1 MINEVII
8 NRLDELIGDYD
19 TPFFN
24 YLLYSYDLSL
34 NECELIIEEL
44 KSDIDSNKFVS
55 DNIVATLDDYFN
67 RRVTSLEKQDKI
79 EYLSKLFQK
88 DSPFYITV
96 KFFSFSFPLQV
107 FRMWRMNIRARNC
120 KKSRVSITPESW
132 TRRRFMSS

>member
-79 EYLSKLFQK
+79 EYLSKLLQK
-88 DSPFYITV
+88 DSPFYI
-96 KFFSFSFPLQV
+96 KCLKNMI
-107 FRMWRMNIRARNC
+107 FRMKMLI
-120 KKSRVSITPESW
+120 
-132 TRRRFMSS
+132 

>member
-19 TPFFN
+19 TSFFN

-55 DNIVATLDDYFN
+55 DNIITIFLRNDY
-67 RRVTSLEKQDKI
+67 V
-79 EYLSKLFQK
+79 
-88 DSPFYITV
+88 V
-96 KFFSFSFPLQV
+96 G
-107 FRMWRMNIRARNC
+107 NIYKPSC
-120 KKSRVSITPESW
+120 EVS
-132 TRRRFMSS
+132 